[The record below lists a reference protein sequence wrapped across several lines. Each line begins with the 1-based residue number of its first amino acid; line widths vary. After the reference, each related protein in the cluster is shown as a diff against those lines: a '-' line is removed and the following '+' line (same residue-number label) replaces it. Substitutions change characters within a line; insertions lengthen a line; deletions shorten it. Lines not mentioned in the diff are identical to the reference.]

1 MEQLIT
7 VENLHKSYG
16 SKTVLDEVS
25 FTAQPGQIIGLLGPN
40 GCGKT
45 TLIKILTGLIKD
57 HTGTVRINNEEPG
70 AYSKSIVA
78 YLPEK
83 TYLPDWMRPVD
94 AINYFADFYKDFDKD
109 KAIAMVARFGLDMK
123 QRVKTM
129 SEGQQEKLRLLL
141 VICRNAQLFIL
152 DEPLGGVDPAAD
164 MTEFKTKGNVW
175 TMLAGIGA
183 CSDSRTPFLWT
194 RNGGGITENDFGDSQ
209 TTEDDWSGK
218 LTDGVKPFATS
229 LVVMVSK
236 GAAMFELKAT
246 DLSNKTFLGGT
257 TNATTA
263 IEIVKACGSEAGD
276 TTESEF

>member
-57 HTGTVRINNEEPG
+57 HSGTVRINNEEPG

-109 KAIAMVARFGLDMK
+109 KAIAMVSRFGLDMK

-129 SEGQQEKLRLLL
+129 SKGQQEKLRLLL

-152 DEPLGGVDPAAD
+152 DEPLGGVDPAARAKILD
-164 MTEFKTKGNVW
+164 LILENRAASSTVLISTH
-175 TMLAGIGA
+175 LIG
-183 CSDSRTPFLWT
+183 DVEYIFDRVLMIKEGHLIVNKHVNEL
-194 RNGGGITENDFGDSQ
+194 RE
-209 TTEDDWSGK
+209 SGK
-218 LTDGVKPFATS
+218 SMEEVFKEVFSYAW
-229 LVVMVSK
+229 
-236 GAAMFELKAT
+236 
-246 DLSNKTFLGGT
+246 
-257 TNATTA
+257 
-263 IEIVKACGSEAGD
+263 
-276 TTESEF
+276 